1 MALSYHR
8 IVAAPRTARPTRHA
22 NITGM
27 TTSGAP
33 GPPTIPVAE
42 HYPGETLALLR
53 AIHHDLAELRA
64 LRDEF
69 GPLLDSIRQGRGLIG
84 RAARRNGAAR
94 DDYPGTHPSTRPGT
108 APGEPGTGVG
118 PGIWGRARGAHGT

>member
-1 MALSYHR
+1 
-8 IVAAPRTARPTRHA
+8 
-22 NITGM
+22 M

-84 RAARRNGAAR
+84 RAARRNGASSN
-94 DDYPGTHPSTRPGT
+94 DYPTPATPGDRPATG
-108 APGEPGTGVG
+108 APGPLGA
-118 PGIWGRARGAHGT
+118 GIWGRARGAER